1 MNLFYKS
8 NKKNT
13 YYKKQS
19 EEPKLQPEKFRTIS
33 FIHFNLNSLTSISFI
48 NVKSDVNAP

>member
-1 MNLFYKS
+1 MNFSTNKI
-8 NKKNT
+8 KKNT
-13 YYKKQS
+13 YYKKYS